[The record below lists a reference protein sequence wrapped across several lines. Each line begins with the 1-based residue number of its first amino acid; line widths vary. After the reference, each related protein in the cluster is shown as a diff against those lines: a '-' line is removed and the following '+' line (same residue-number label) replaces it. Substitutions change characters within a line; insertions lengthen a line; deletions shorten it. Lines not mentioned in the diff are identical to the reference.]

1 MAARERILIVES
13 DPVISDLV
21 ARQALQMAG
30 FQTLVVTD
38 ANSAIGRAMQFAPD
52 VIIVNENL
60 RGLSGKDLLVALT
73 SQGIETPVIML
84 APRGSEM
91 EIIQAFRLGATDYLL
106 WPVREAEVINAVE
119 RVLKQ
124 VRDRRERERLTL
136 QLQQINSE
144 LQQRARELTTIFAVG
159 KAVISITDVNILFKN
174 ILEGAARVTQA
185 DLGWLMLRD
194 DASKNFVL
202 AAVHNLPASLPVEIN
217 KPWDDG
223 ISGLVAMSG
232 ESLSIYG
239 EPIRRFK
246 LASLGQSVLVVP
258 IKVQRKVIG
267 ILVVMRSQSLPFK
280 GSEQNLV
287 EAVADYLSIYMVNVR
302 LFKVVEDRARYL
314 QVMVDNAQTGEQVI
328 NGILQSVKK
337 EIASPIKDARSALA
351 RLEGDTSVRWNP
363 AQREWIMTLQ
373 DKLILLDQIAEA
385 ITPLEGFKAVP
396 DVSKTNLNEVLRKS
410 IKRFQPFARQSSL
423 MLVAE
428 LPEEQLFARA
438 DPGQVSAAVEG
449 ILSSAIKNSN
459 PGGEINIRLGKTAD
473 TQILLSVEDNGD
485 GFSPEQVKRLLADT
499 LPPPPGQAAAF
510 WRAGGGDAAG
520 AGTHLAAKGAI
531 RYRKLSGEGDH
542 LPRHHPNGWLKFIL
556 SVKIPI

>member
-1 MAARERILIVES
+1 MAARERILVVES

-38 ANSAIGRAMQFAPD
+38 ANSAIGKAMQFAPD

-84 APRGSEM
+84 APRGSET

-136 QLQQINSE
+136 QLQQINTE

-194 DASKNFVL
+194 DASKNFVV
-202 AAVHNLPASLPVEIN
+202 AAIHNLPASLPVEIN
-217 KPWDDG
+217 KTWDDG

-246 LASLGQSVLVVP
+246 IAALGQSVLVVP

-280 GSEQNLV
+280 GTEQNLV

-314 QVMVDNAQTGEQVI
+314 QVMVDNAQTGEKVI

-337 EIASPIKDARSALA
+337 EIAAPIKDARSALS
-351 RLEGDTSVRWNP
+351 RLEGDTSIRWNP
-363 AQREWIMTLQ
+363 SQREWIITLQ

-385 ITPLEGFKAVP
+385 ISPLEGFKAVP
-396 DVSKTNLNEVLRKS
+396 DASRTNLNEILRRS
-410 IKRFQPFARQSSL
+410 IKHFQPFARQSSL

-428 LPEEQLFARA
+428 LPEEPLVARA
-438 DPGQVSAAVEG
+438 DPAQVSAAVEG
-449 ILSSAIKNSN
+449 ILSTAIKNSN
-459 PGGEINIRLGKTAD
+459 PGGEINIRLGKTAEG
-473 TQILLSVEDNGD
+473 QILLSIEDNGD
-485 GFSPEQVKRLLADT
+485 GFSPEQVKRLLTDS
-499 LPPPPGQAAAF
+499 LPPAPGKMQRFGGLAVGMQQAQELIL
-510 WRAGGGDAAG
+510 RQNGQLNIESYQGK
-520 AGTHLAAKGAI
+520 GTV
-531 RYRKLSGEGDH
+531 YR
-542 LPRHHPNGWLKFIL
+542 IT
-556 SVKIPI
+556 IPIGGLKIIPPEKN

>member
-136 QLQQINSE
+136 QLQQINTE

-428 LPEEQLFARA
+428 LPEEPLFARA
-438 DPGQVSAAVEG
+438 DPAQVSAAVEG

-485 GFSPEQVKRLLADT
+485 GFSPEQVKRLLTDT
-499 LPPPPGQAAAF
+499 LPPTPGKLQRFGGLAVGMQQAQELIL
-510 WRAGGGDAAG
+510 RQKGQLDIESYQGKGTIYRVTIPMGG
-520 AGTHLAAKGAI
+520 
-531 RYRKLSGEGDH
+531 
-542 LPRHHPNGWLKFIL
+542 
-556 SVKIPI
+556 

>member
-30 FQTLVVTD
+30 FQTMVVSD
-38 ANSAIGRAMQFAPD
+38 ANSAIGKAMQFAPD

-136 QLQQINSE
+136 QLQQINTE

-194 DASKNFVL
+194 DASKNFVV
-202 AAVHNLPASLPVEIN
+202 AAIHNLPASLSVEIN

-314 QVMVDNAQTGEQVI
+314 QVMVDNAQTGEKVI

-337 EIASPIKDARSALA
+337 EIAVPIKDARATLA
-351 RLEGDTSVRWNP
+351 RLEGDASIRWNP
-363 AQREWIMTLQ
+363 NQREWIITLQ

-396 DVSKTNLNEVLRKS
+396 DVSRTNLNEILRKS

-428 LPEEQLFARA
+428 LPEEPLVARA

-449 ILSSAIKNSN
+449 ILSTAIKNSN
-459 PGGEINIRLGKTAD
+459 PGGEINIRLGKNAEG
-473 TQILLSVEDNGD
+473 QILLSVEDNGD
-485 GFSPEQVKRLLADT
+485 GFSPEQVKRLLTDS
-499 LPPPPGQAAAF
+499 LPPIPGKLQRF
-510 WRAGGGDAAG
+510 GGLAVGMQQVQELILRQKGQLDIESFQG
-520 AGTHLAAKGAI
+520 KGTT
-531 RYRKLSGEGDH
+531 YR
-542 LPRHHPNGWLKFIL
+542 IT
-556 SVKIPI
+556 IPMGG

>member
-1 MAARERILIVES
+1 MAARERILVVES

-30 FQTLVVTD
+30 FQTLVVSD
-38 ANSAIGRAMQFAPD
+38 ANSAIGKAMQFAPD

-136 QLQQINSE
+136 QLTQINSE

-174 ILEGAARVTQA
+174 ILEGASRVTQA

-194 DASKNFVL
+194 DASKNFVV
-202 AAVHNLPASLPVEIN
+202 AAIHNLPASLSVEIN

-246 LASLGQSVLVVP
+246 IASLGQSVLVVP

-267 ILVVMRSQSLPFK
+267 IMVVMRSQSLPFK
-280 GSEQNLV
+280 GTEQNLV

-314 QVMVDNAQTGEQVI
+314 QVMVDNAQTGEKVI
-328 NGILQSVKK
+328 NGILQTVKK
-337 EIASPIKDARSALA
+337 EIAAPIKDARNALSK
-351 RLEGDTSVRWNP
+351 LEGDASIRWNP
-363 AQREWIMTLQ
+363 SQRDWIMTLQ

-396 DVSKTNLNEVLRKS
+396 DASKTNLNETLRKS

-428 LPEEQLFARA
+428 MPEEPLFARA
-438 DPGQVSAAVEG
+438 DPAQVSAAVEG
-449 ILSSAIKNSN
+449 ILSTAIKNSN

-473 TQILLSVEDNGD
+473 QQILLSVEDNGD
-485 GFSPEQVKRLLADT
+485 GFSPEQVKRLLTDS
-499 LPPPPGQAAAF
+499 LPPAPGKLQRFGGLAVGMQQAHELILRQKGQLSIESF
-510 WRAGGGDAAG
+510 QGK
-520 AGTHLAAKGAI
+520 GTV
-531 RYRKLSGEGDH
+531 YR
-542 LPRHHPNGWLKFIL
+542 
-556 SVKIPI
+556 VTIPIES

>member
-1 MAARERILIVES
+1 MAARERILVVES

-30 FQTLVVTD
+30 FQTLVVSD
-38 ANSAIGRAMQFAPD
+38 ANSAIGKAMQFAPD

-136 QLQQINSE
+136 QLTQINSE

-174 ILEGAARVTQA
+174 ILEGASRVTQA

-194 DASKNFVL
+194 DASKNFVV
-202 AAVHNLPASLPVEIN
+202 AAIHNLPASLAVEIN

-246 LASLGQSVLVVP
+246 IASLGQSVLVVP

-280 GSEQNLV
+280 GTEQNLV

-314 QVMVDNAQTGEQVI
+314 QVMVDNAQTGEKVI

-337 EIASPIKDARSALA
+337 EIATPIKDARNALS
-351 RLEGDTSVRWNP
+351 RLEGDASIRWNP
-363 AQREWIMTLQ
+363 SQRDWIMTLQ

-396 DVSKTNLNEVLRKS
+396 DASRTNLNESLRKS

-428 LPEEQLFARA
+428 MPEEPLFARA
-438 DPGQVSAAVEG
+438 DPAQVSAAVEG
-449 ILSSAIKNSN
+449 ILSTAIKNSN

-473 TQILLSVEDNGD
+473 QQILLSVEDNGD
-485 GFSPEQVKRLLADT
+485 GFSPEQVKRLLTDS
-499 LPPPPGQAAAF
+499 LPPAPGKLQRFGGLAVGMQQAQELIL
-510 WRAGGGDAAG
+510 RQKGQLSIESYQGK
-520 AGTHLAAKGAI
+520 GTV
-531 RYRKLSGEGDH
+531 YR
-542 LPRHHPNGWLKFIL
+542 
-556 SVKIPI
+556 VTIPIES

>member
-363 AQREWIMTLQ
+363 TQREWIMTLQ

-499 LPPPPGQAAAF
+499 LPPPPGKLQRFGGLAVGMQQAQELIL
-510 WRAGGGDAAG
+510 RQKGQLDIESYQGKGTIYRVTIPMGG
-520 AGTHLAAKGAI
+520 
-531 RYRKLSGEGDH
+531 
-542 LPRHHPNGWLKFIL
+542 
-556 SVKIPI
+556 

>member
-1 MAARERILIVES
+1 MAARERILVVES

-30 FQTLVVTD
+30 FQTLVVSD
-38 ANSAIGRAMQFAPD
+38 ANSAIGKAMQFAPD

-136 QLQQINSE
+136 QLTQINSE

-174 ILEGAARVTQA
+174 ILEGASRVTQA

-194 DASKNFVL
+194 DASKNFVV
-202 AAVHNLPASLPVEIN
+202 AAIHNLPASLSVEIN

-246 LASLGQSVLVVP
+246 IASLGQSILVVP

-280 GSEQNLV
+280 GTEQNLV

-314 QVMVDNAQTGEQVI
+314 QVMVDNAQTGEKVI
-328 NGILQSVKK
+328 NGILQTVKK
-337 EIASPIKDARSALA
+337 EIAAPIKDARNALS
-351 RLEGDTSVRWNP
+351 RLEGDASIRWNP
-363 AQREWIMTLQ
+363 SQRDWIMTLQ

-396 DVSKTNLNEVLRKS
+396 DASRTNLNESLRKS

-428 LPEEQLFARA
+428 MPEEPLFARA
-438 DPGQVSAAVEG
+438 DPAQVSAAVEG
-449 ILSSAIKNSN
+449 ILSTAIKNS
-459 PGGEINIRLGKTAD
+459 
-473 TQILLSVEDNGD
+473 
-485 GFSPEQVKRLLADT
+485 
-499 LPPPPGQAAAF
+499 
-510 WRAGGGDAAG
+510 
-520 AGTHLAAKGAI
+520 
-531 RYRKLSGEGDH
+531 
-542 LPRHHPNGWLKFIL
+542 
-556 SVKIPI
+556 

>member
-30 FQTLVVTD
+30 FQTMVVSD
-38 ANSAIGRAMQFAPD
+38 ANSAIGKAMQFAPD

-136 QLQQINSE
+136 QLQQINTE

-194 DASKNFVL
+194 DASKNFVV
-202 AAVHNLPASLPVEIN
+202 AAIHNLPASLSVEIN

-314 QVMVDNAQTGEQVI
+314 QVMVDNAQTGEKVI

-337 EIASPIKDARSALA
+337 EIAVPIKDARATLA
-351 RLEGDTSVRWNP
+351 RLEGDASIRWNP
-363 AQREWIMTLQ
+363 NQREWIITLQ

-396 DVSKTNLNEVLRKS
+396 DVSRTNLNEILRKS

-428 LPEEQLFARA
+428 LPEEPLVARA

-449 ILSSAIKNSN
+449 ILSTAIKNSN
-459 PGGEINIRLGKTAD
+459 PGGEINIRLGKNTEGD
-473 TQILLSVEDNGD
+473 ILLNVEDNGD
-485 GFSPEQVKRLLADT
+485 GFSPEQVNRLLTDS
-499 LPPPPGQAAAF
+499 LPPTPGKLQRFGGLAVGMQQAQELILRQKGQLDIESF
-510 WRAGGGDAAG
+510 QGKGTTYRITIPMGG
-520 AGTHLAAKGAI
+520 
-531 RYRKLSGEGDH
+531 
-542 LPRHHPNGWLKFIL
+542 
-556 SVKIPI
+556 

>member
-1 MAARERILIVES
+1 MAARERILVVES

-30 FQTLVVTD
+30 FQTLVVSD
-38 ANSAIGRAMQFAPD
+38 ANSAIGKAMQFAPD

-174 ILEGAARVTQA
+174 ILEGASRVTQA

-194 DASKNFVL
+194 DASKNFVV
-202 AAVHNLPASLPVEIN
+202 AAIHNLPASLSVEIN

-246 LASLGQSVLVVP
+246 IASLGQSILVVP

-267 ILVVMRSQSLPFK
+267 IMVVMRNQSLPFK
-280 GSEQNLV
+280 GTEQNLV

-314 QVMVDNAQTGEQVI
+314 QVMVDNAQTGERVI

-337 EIASPIKDARSALA
+337 EIATPIKDARNALS
-351 RLEGDTSVRWNP
+351 RLEGDTSIRWNP
-363 AQREWIMTLQ
+363 SQRDWIMTLQ

-385 ITPLEGFKAVP
+385 ISPLEGFKAVP
-396 DVSKTNLNEVLRKS
+396 DASRTNLNESLRKS

-428 LPEEQLFARA
+428 MPEDPLIARA
-438 DPGQVSAAVEG
+438 DPAQVSAAVEG
-449 ILSSAIKNSN
+449 ILSTAIKNSN

-473 TQILLSVEDNGD
+473 QQILLSVEDNGD
-485 GFSPEQVKRLLADT
+485 GFSPEQVKRLLSDS
-499 LPPPPGQAAAF
+499 LPPVPGKLQRFGGLAVGMQQAQELILRQKGQLNIESF
-510 WRAGGGDAAG
+510 QGK
-520 AGTHLAAKGAI
+520 GTV
-531 RYRKLSGEGDH
+531 YR
-542 LPRHHPNGWLKFIL
+542 
-556 SVKIPI
+556 VTIPIES

>member
-38 ANSAIGRAMQFAPD
+38 ANSAIGKAMQFAPD

-84 APRGSEM
+84 APRGSET

-136 QLQQINSE
+136 QLQQINIE

-194 DASKNFVL
+194 DATKNFVV
-202 AAVHNLPASLPVEIN
+202 AAIHNLPASLPVEIN

-246 LASLGQSVLVVP
+246 IAALGQSVLVVP

-280 GSEQNLV
+280 GTEQNLV

-314 QVMVDNAQTGEQVI
+314 QVMVDNAQTGEKVI

-337 EIASPIKDARSALA
+337 EIAVPIKDARSALS
-351 RLEGDTSVRWNP
+351 RLEGDTSIRWNP
-363 AQREWIMTLQ
+363 SQREWIITLQ

-385 ITPLEGFKAVP
+385 ISPLEGFKAVP
-396 DVSKTNLNEVLRKS
+396 DASRTNLNEILRRS
-410 IKRFQPFARQSSL
+410 IKHFQPFARQSSL

-428 LPEEQLFARA
+428 LPEEPLIARA
-438 DPGQVSAAVEG
+438 DPAQVSAAVEG
-449 ILSSAIKNSN
+449 ILSTAIKNSN
-459 PGGEINIRLGKTAD
+459 PGGEINIRLGKTAEG
-473 TQILLSVEDNGD
+473 QILLSIEDNGD
-485 GFSPEQVKRLLADT
+485 GFSPEQVKRLLTDS
-499 LPPPPGQAAAF
+499 LPPAPGKLQRFGGLAVGMQQAQELIL
-510 WRAGGGDAAG
+510 RQNGQLNIESYQGKGTVYRVTIPMGG
-520 AGTHLAAKGAI
+520 
-531 RYRKLSGEGDH
+531 
-542 LPRHHPNGWLKFIL
+542 
-556 SVKIPI
+556 

>member
-1 MAARERILIVES
+1 MAARERILVVES

-30 FQTLVVTD
+30 FQTLVVSD
-38 ANSAIGRAMQFAPD
+38 ANSAIGKAMQFAPD

-136 QLQQINSE
+136 QLTQINSE

-174 ILEGAARVTQA
+174 ILEGASRVTQA

-194 DASKNFVL
+194 DASKNFVV
-202 AAVHNLPASLPVEIN
+202 AAIHNLPASLSVEIN

-246 LASLGQSVLVVP
+246 IASLGQSILVVP

-267 ILVVMRSQSLPFK
+267 IMVVMRSQSLPFK
-280 GSEQNLV
+280 GTEQNLV

-314 QVMVDNAQTGEQVI
+314 QVMVDNAQTGEKVI
-328 NGILQSVKK
+328 NGILQTVKK
-337 EIASPIKDARSALA
+337 EIAAPIKDARNALS
-351 RLEGDTSVRWNP
+351 RLEGDASIRWNP
-363 AQREWIMTLQ
+363 SQRDWIMTLQ

-396 DVSKTNLNEVLRKS
+396 DASRTNLNESLRKS

-428 LPEEQLFARA
+428 MPEEPLFARA
-438 DPGQVSAAVEG
+438 DPAQVSAAVEG
-449 ILSSAIKNSN
+449 ILSAAIKNSN

-473 TQILLSVEDNGD
+473 QQILLSVEDNGD
-485 GFSPEQVKRLLADT
+485 GFSPEQVKRLLTDS
-499 LPPPPGQAAAF
+499 LPPAPGKLQRFGGLAVGMQQAHELILRQKGTTEHRKF
-510 WRAGGGDAAG
+510 PGEGHRLPGDDSD
-520 AGTHLAAKGAI
+520 
-531 RYRKLSGEGDH
+531 RKLRNF
-542 LPRHHPNGWLKFIL
+542 LPEII
-556 SVKIPI
+556 SI

>member
-1 MAARERILIVES
+1 MAARERILVVES

-30 FQTLVVTD
+30 FQTLVVSD
-38 ANSAIGRAMQFAPD
+38 ANSAIGKAMQFAPD

-174 ILEGAARVTQA
+174 ILEGASRVTQA

-194 DASKNFVL
+194 DASKNFVV
-202 AAVHNLPASLPVEIN
+202 AAIHNLPASLSVEIN

-246 LASLGQSVLVVP
+246 IASLGQSILVVP

-267 ILVVMRSQSLPFK
+267 IMVVMRSQSLPFK
-280 GSEQNLV
+280 GTEQNLV

-314 QVMVDNAQTGEQVI
+314 QVMVDNAQTGERVI

-337 EIASPIKDARSALA
+337 EIATPIKDARNALS
-351 RLEGDTSVRWNP
+351 RLEGDTSIRWNP
-363 AQREWIMTLQ
+363 SQRDWIMTLQ

-385 ITPLEGFKAVP
+385 ISPLEGFKAVP
-396 DVSKTNLNEVLRKS
+396 DASRTNLNESLRKS

-428 LPEEQLFARA
+428 MPEDPLIARA
-438 DPGQVSAAVEG
+438 DPAQVSAAVEG
-449 ILSSAIKNSN
+449 ILSTAIKNSN

-473 TQILLSVEDNGD
+473 QQILLSVEDNGD
-485 GFSPEQVKRLLADT
+485 GFSPEQVKRLLSDS
-499 LPPPPGQAAAF
+499 LPPVPGKLQRFGGLAVGMQQAQELILRQKGQLNIESF
-510 WRAGGGDAAG
+510 QGK
-520 AGTHLAAKGAI
+520 GTV
-531 RYRKLSGEGDH
+531 YR
-542 LPRHHPNGWLKFIL
+542 
-556 SVKIPI
+556 VTIPIES

>member
-1 MAARERILIVES
+1 MAARERILVVES

-30 FQTLVVTD
+30 FQTLVVSD
-38 ANSAIGRAMQFAPD
+38 ANSAIGKAMQFAPD

-136 QLQQINSE
+136 QLTQINSE

-174 ILEGAARVTQA
+174 ILEGASRVTQA

-194 DASKNFVL
+194 DASKNFVV
-202 AAVHNLPASLPVEIN
+202 AAIHNLPASLSVEIN

-246 LASLGQSVLVVP
+246 IASLGQSILVVP

-267 ILVVMRSQSLPFK
+267 IMVVMRSQSLPFK
-280 GSEQNLV
+280 GTEQNLV

-314 QVMVDNAQTGEQVI
+314 QVMVDNAQTGEKVI
-328 NGILQSVKK
+328 NGILQTVKK
-337 EIASPIKDARSALA
+337 EIAAPIKEARNALS
-351 RLEGDTSVRWNP
+351 RLEGDASIRWNP
-363 AQREWIMTLQ
+363 SQRDWIMTLQ

-396 DVSKTNLNEVLRKS
+396 DASRTNLNESLRKS

-428 LPEEQLFARA
+428 MPEEPLFARA
-438 DPGQVSAAVEG
+438 DPAQVSAAVEG
-449 ILSSAIKNSN
+449 ILSAAIKNSN

-473 TQILLSVEDNGD
+473 QQILLSVEDNGD
-485 GFSPEQVKRLLADT
+485 GFSPEQVKRLLTDS
-499 LPPPPGQAAAF
+499 LPPAPGKLQRFGGLAVGMQQAHELILRQKGQLSIESF
-510 WRAGGGDAAG
+510 QGK
-520 AGTHLAAKGAI
+520 GTV
-531 RYRKLSGEGDH
+531 YR
-542 LPRHHPNGWLKFIL
+542 
-556 SVKIPI
+556 VTIPIES

>member
-1 MAARERILIVES
+1 MAARERILVVES

-38 ANSAIGRAMQFAPD
+38 ANSAIGKAMQFAPD

-84 APRGSEM
+84 APRGSET

-136 QLQQINSE
+136 QLQQINTE

-194 DASKNFVL
+194 DASKNFVV
-202 AAVHNLPASLPVEIN
+202 AAIHNLPASLPVEIN
-217 KPWDDG
+217 KTWDDG

-246 LASLGQSVLVVP
+246 IAALGQSVLVVP

-280 GSEQNLV
+280 GTEQNLV

-314 QVMVDNAQTGEQVI
+314 QVMVDNAQTGEKVI

-337 EIASPIKDARSALA
+337 EIAAPIKDARSALS
-351 RLEGDTSVRWNP
+351 RLEGDTSIRWNP
-363 AQREWIMTLQ
+363 SQREWIITLQ

-385 ITPLEGFKAVP
+385 ISPLEGFKAVP
-396 DVSKTNLNEVLRKS
+396 DASRTNLNEILRRS
-410 IKRFQPFARQSSL
+410 IKHFQPFARQSSL

-428 LPEEQLFARA
+428 LPEEPLVARA
-438 DPGQVSAAVEG
+438 DPAQVSAAVEG
-449 ILSSAIKNSN
+449 ILSTAIKNSN
-459 PGGEINIRLGKTAD
+459 PGGEINIRLGKTAEG
-473 TQILLSVEDNGD
+473 QILLSIEDNGD
-485 GFSPEQVKRLLADT
+485 GFSPEQVKRLLTDS
-499 LPPPPGQAAAF
+499 LPPAPGKLQRFGGLAVGMQQAQELIL
-510 WRAGGGDAAG
+510 RQNGQLNIESYQGKGTVYRISIPMGD
-520 AGTHLAAKGAI
+520 
-531 RYRKLSGEGDH
+531 
-542 LPRHHPNGWLKFIL
+542 
-556 SVKIPI
+556 

>member
-1 MAARERILIVES
+1 
-13 DPVISDLV
+13 
-21 ARQALQMAG
+21 
-30 FQTLVVTD
+30 
-38 ANSAIGRAMQFAPD
+38 
-52 VIIVNENL
+52 
-60 RGLSGKDLLVALT
+60 
-73 SQGIETPVIML
+73 
-84 APRGSEM
+84 M

-499 LPPPPGQAAAF
+499 LPPPPGKLQRFGGLAVGMQQAHELIL
-510 WRAGGGDAAG
+510 RQKGQLDIESYQGKGTIYRVTIPMGG
-520 AGTHLAAKGAI
+520 
-531 RYRKLSGEGDH
+531 
-542 LPRHHPNGWLKFIL
+542 
-556 SVKIPI
+556 

>member
-363 AQREWIMTLQ
+363 TQREWIMTLQ

-396 DVSKTNLNEVLRKS
+396 DVSKTNLNEILRKS

-499 LPPPPGQAAAF
+499 LPPPPGKLQRFGGLAVGMQQAQELIL
-510 WRAGGGDAAG
+510 RQKGQLDIESYQGKGTIYRVTIPMGG
-520 AGTHLAAKGAI
+520 
-531 RYRKLSGEGDH
+531 
-542 LPRHHPNGWLKFIL
+542 
-556 SVKIPI
+556 

>member
-1 MAARERILIVES
+1 
-13 DPVISDLV
+13 
-21 ARQALQMAG
+21 MAG

-38 ANSAIGRAMQFAPD
+38 ANSAIGKAMQFAPD

-194 DASKNFVL
+194 DATKNFVL

-246 LASLGQSVLVVP
+246 TRLAGSIRPGSTDQSP
-258 IKVQRKVIG
+258 TQG
-267 ILVVMRSQSLPFK
+267 
-280 GSEQNLV
+280 
-287 EAVADYLSIYMVNVR
+287 
-302 LFKVVEDRARYL
+302 DRHH
-314 QVMVDNAQTGEQVI
+314 
-328 NGILQSVKK
+328 
-337 EIASPIKDARSALA
+337 
-351 RLEGDTSVRWNP
+351 
-363 AQREWIMTLQ
+363 
-373 DKLILLDQIAEA
+373 
-385 ITPLEGFKAVP
+385 
-396 DVSKTNLNEVLRKS
+396 
-410 IKRFQPFARQSSL
+410 
-423 MLVAE
+423 
-428 LPEEQLFARA
+428 
-438 DPGQVSAAVEG
+438 
-449 ILSSAIKNSN
+449 
-459 PGGEINIRLGKTAD
+459 
-473 TQILLSVEDNGD
+473 
-485 GFSPEQVKRLLADT
+485 
-499 LPPPPGQAAAF
+499 
-510 WRAGGGDAAG
+510 GGDAEPV
-520 AGTHLAAKGAI
+520 AACSKDQSRTWWRLWQI
-531 RYRKLSGEGDH
+531 IYRSIWSMFAFSKSS
-542 LPRHHPNGWLKFIL
+542 RT
-556 SVKIPI
+556 VRVTCR

>member
-1 MAARERILIVES
+1 LIVES

-84 APRGSEM
+84 APQGSEM

-136 QLQQINSE
+136 QLQQINTE

-194 DASKNFVL
+194 ESTKNFVL
-202 AAVHNLPASLPVEIN
+202 AAVHNLPASLPIEIN

-223 ISGLVAMSG
+223 ISPLVAMSG

-267 ILVVMRSQSLPFK
+267 ILVVMRGQSLPFK

-314 QVMVDNAQTGEQVI
+314 QVMVDNALTGEKVT

-337 EIASPIKDARSALA
+337 EISAPIKDARSALA
-351 RLEGDTSVRWNP
+351 RLEGDPANHWNP
-363 AQREWIMTLQ
+363 NQREWIITLQ
-373 DKLILLDQIAEA
+373 DRLILLEQIADA
-385 ITPLEGFKAVP
+385 IAPLEGFKAVP
-396 DVSKTNLNEVLRKS
+396 VVAKANINEILRRS
-410 IKRFQPFARQSSL
+410 IKKFQPFARQSSL

-428 LPEEQLFARA
+428 LPEEPLHVQA
-438 DPGQVSAAVEG
+438 DPAQVAAAIEG
-449 ILSSAIKNSN
+449 VLCASIKNSN
-459 PGGEINIRLGKTAD
+459 PGGEISIRLGKTSD
-473 TQILLSVEDNGD
+473 GQVLLSVEDNGD
-485 GFSPEQVKRLLADT
+485 GFSPEQVKRFLVDT
-499 LPPPPGQAAAF
+499 LPPAPGKPQRFGGLAVGMQQAQELILLQK
-510 WRAGGGDAAG
+510 GQLDVESYQGK
-520 AGTHLAAKGAI
+520 GTTI
-531 RYRKLSGEGDH
+531 RISFPLVS
-542 LPRHHPNGWLKFIL
+542 
-556 SVKIPI
+556 

>member
-1 MAARERILIVES
+1 MAARERILVVES

-38 ANSAIGRAMQFAPD
+38 ANSAIGKAMQFAPD

-84 APRGSEM
+84 APRGSET

-136 QLQQINSE
+136 QLQQINTE

-194 DASKNFVL
+194 DASKNFVV
-202 AAVHNLPASLPVEIN
+202 AAIHNLPASLPVEIN
-217 KPWDDG
+217 KTWDDG

-246 LASLGQSVLVVP
+246 IAALGQSVLVVP

-280 GSEQNLV
+280 GTEQNLV

-314 QVMVDNAQTGEQVI
+314 QVMVDNAQTGEKVI

-337 EIASPIKDARSALA
+337 EIAAPIKDARSALS
-351 RLEGDTSVRWNP
+351 RLEGDTSIRWNP
-363 AQREWIMTLQ
+363 SQREWIITLQ

-385 ITPLEGFKAVP
+385 ISPLEGFKAVP
-396 DVSKTNLNEVLRKS
+396 DASRTNLNEILRRS
-410 IKRFQPFARQSSL
+410 IKHFQPFARQSSL

-428 LPEEQLFARA
+428 LPEEPLVARA
-438 DPGQVSAAVEG
+438 DPAQVSAAVEG
-449 ILSSAIKNSN
+449 ILSTAIKNSN
-459 PGGEINIRLGKTAD
+459 PGGEINIRLGKTAEG
-473 TQILLSVEDNGD
+473 QILLSIEDNGD
-485 GFSPEQVKRLLADT
+485 GFSPEQVKRLLTDS
-499 LPPPPGQAAAF
+499 LPPAPGKLQRFGGLAVGMQQAQELIL
-510 WRAGGGDAAG
+510 RQNGQLNIESYQGK
-520 AGTHLAAKGAI
+520 GTI
-531 RYRKLSGEGDH
+531 YR
-542 LPRHHPNGWLKFIL
+542 
-556 SVKIPI
+556 VTIPIGG

>member
-38 ANSAIGRAMQFAPD
+38 ANSAIGKAMQFAPD

-84 APRGSEM
+84 APQGSEM

-136 QLQQINSE
+136 QLTQINTE

-159 KAVISITDVNILFKN
+159 KAVISITDINILFKN
-174 ILEGAARVTQA
+174 ILEGSARVTQA

-194 DASKNFVL
+194 DSSKNFVV

-223 ISGLVAMSG
+223 ISGLVALSG
-232 ESLSIYG
+232 ETLSIYG

-267 ILVVMRSQSLPFK
+267 ILIVMRSQSLPFK
-280 GSEQNLV
+280 GTEQNLV
-287 EAVADYLSIYMVNVR
+287 EAVADYLSIYLVNVR

-314 QVMVDNAQTGEQVI
+314 QVMVDNAQTGEKVT

-351 RLEGDTSVRWNP
+351 RLEGDASHHWNP
-363 AQREWIMTLQ
+363 SQREWIITLQ
-373 DKLILLDQIAEA
+373 DRLILLDQIAEA
-385 ITPLEGFKAVP
+385 IAPLESFKAVP
-396 DVSKTNLNEVLRKS
+396 SATKANINEILRRA

-428 LPEEQLFARA
+428 MPEEPLQAQA
-438 DPGQVSAAVEG
+438 DPAQISAAIEG
-449 ILSSAIKNSN
+449 ILCAAIKNSN
-459 PGGEINIRLGKTAD
+459 PGGEIAIRLGKTAD
-473 TQILLSVEDNGD
+473 LQILLSVEDNGD
-485 GFSPEQVKRLLADT
+485 GFSPEQVKRFLTDS
-499 LPPPPGQAAAF
+499 LPPGPG
-510 WRAGGGDAAG
+510 
-520 AGTHLAAKGAI
+520 
-531 RYRKLSGEGDH
+531 
-542 LPRHHPNGWLKFIL
+542 
-556 SVKIPI
+556 KIPHFGGLAVGIQQSHELILRQKGQLEIESYQGKGTTFRVMIPIGI

>member
-1 MAARERILIVES
+1 MAARERILVVES

-30 FQTLVVTD
+30 FQTLVVSD
-38 ANSAIGRAMQFAPD
+38 ANSAIGKAMQFAPD

-136 QLQQINSE
+136 QLTQINSE

-174 ILEGAARVTQA
+174 ILEGASRVTQA

-194 DASKNFVL
+194 DASKNFVV
-202 AAVHNLPASLPVEIN
+202 AAIHNLPASLSVEIN

-246 LASLGQSVLVVP
+246 IASLGQSILVVP

-267 ILVVMRSQSLPFK
+267 IMVVMRSQSLPFK
-280 GSEQNLV
+280 GTEQNLV

-314 QVMVDNAQTGEQVI
+314 QVMVDNAQTGEKVI
-328 NGILQSVKK
+328 NGILQTVKK
-337 EIASPIKDARSALA
+337 EIAAPIKDARNALS
-351 RLEGDTSVRWNP
+351 RLEGDASIRWNP
-363 AQREWIMTLQ
+363 SQRDWIMTLQ

-396 DVSKTNLNEVLRKS
+396 DASRTNLNESLRKS

-428 LPEEQLFARA
+428 MPEEPLFARA
-438 DPGQVSAAVEG
+438 DPAQVSAAVEG
-449 ILSSAIKNSN
+449 ILSAAIKNSN

-473 TQILLSVEDNGD
+473 QQILLSVEDNGD
-485 GFSPEQVKRLLADT
+485 GFSPEQVKRLLTDS
-499 LPPPPGQAAAF
+499 LPPAPGKLQRFGGLAVGMQQAHELILRQKGQLSIESF
-510 WRAGGGDAAG
+510 QGK
-520 AGTHLAAKGAI
+520 GTV
-531 RYRKLSGEGDH
+531 YR
-542 LPRHHPNGWLKFIL
+542 
-556 SVKIPI
+556 VTIPIES

>member
-1 MAARERILIVES
+1 MAARERILVVES

-30 FQTLVVTD
+30 FQTLVVSD
-38 ANSAIGRAMQFAPD
+38 ANSAIGKAMQFAPD

-174 ILEGAARVTQA
+174 ILEGASRVTQA

-194 DASKNFVL
+194 DASKNFVV
-202 AAVHNLPASLPVEIN
+202 AAIHNLPASLSVEIN

-246 LASLGQSVLVVP
+246 ISSLGQSILVVP

-267 ILVVMRSQSLPFK
+267 IMVVMRSQSLPFK
-280 GSEQNLV
+280 GTEQNLV

-314 QVMVDNAQTGEQVI
+314 QVMVDNAQTGERVI

-337 EIASPIKDARSALA
+337 EIATPIKDARNALS
-351 RLEGDTSVRWNP
+351 RLEGDTSIRWNP
-363 AQREWIMTLQ
+363 SQRDWIMTLQ

-385 ITPLEGFKAVP
+385 ISPLEGFKAVP
-396 DVSKTNLNEVLRKS
+396 DASRTNLNESLRKS

-428 LPEEQLFARA
+428 MPEDPLIARA
-438 DPGQVSAAVEG
+438 DPAQVSAAVEG
-449 ILSSAIKNSN
+449 ILSTAIKNSN

-473 TQILLSVEDNGD
+473 QQILLSVEDNGD
-485 GFSPEQVKRLLADT
+485 GFSPEQVKRLLSDS
-499 LPPPPGQAAAF
+499 LPPVPGKLQRFGGLAVGMQQAQELILRQKGQLNIESF
-510 WRAGGGDAAG
+510 QGK
-520 AGTHLAAKGAI
+520 GTV
-531 RYRKLSGEGDH
+531 YR
-542 LPRHHPNGWLKFIL
+542 
-556 SVKIPI
+556 VTIPIES

>member
-1 MAARERILIVES
+1 MAARERILVVES

-30 FQTLVVTD
+30 FQTLVVSD
-38 ANSAIGRAMQFAPD
+38 ANSAIGKAMQFAPD

-174 ILEGAARVTQA
+174 ILEGASRVTQA

-194 DASKNFVL
+194 DASKNFVV
-202 AAVHNLPASLPVEIN
+202 AAIHNLPASLSVEIN

-246 LASLGQSVLVVP
+246 IASLGQSILVVP

-267 ILVVMRSQSLPFK
+267 IMVVMRSQSLPFK
-280 GSEQNLV
+280 GTEQNLV

-314 QVMVDNAQTGEQVI
+314 QVMVDNAQTGEKVI

-337 EIASPIKDARSALA
+337 EIAAPIKDARNALS
-351 RLEGDTSVRWNP
+351 RLEGDASIRWNP
-363 AQREWIMTLQ
+363 SQRDWIMTLQ

-385 ITPLEGFKAVP
+385 ISPLEGFKAVP
-396 DVSKTNLNEVLRKS
+396 DASRTNLNESLRKS

-428 LPEEQLFARA
+428 MPEEPLFARA
-438 DPGQVSAAVEG
+438 DPAQVSAAVEG
-449 ILSSAIKNSN
+449 ILSTAIKNSN

-473 TQILLSVEDNGD
+473 QQILLSVEDNGD
-485 GFSPEQVKRLLADT
+485 GFSPEQVKRLLTDS
-499 LPPPPGQAAAF
+499 LPPAPGKLQRFGGLAVGMQQAQELILRQKGQLSIESF
-510 WRAGGGDAAG
+510 QGK
-520 AGTHLAAKGAI
+520 GTM
-531 RYRKLSGEGDH
+531 YR
-542 LPRHHPNGWLKFIL
+542 
-556 SVKIPI
+556 VTIPIES

>member
-38 ANSAIGRAMQFAPD
+38 ANSAIGKAMQFAPD

-84 APRGSEM
+84 APQGSEM

-136 QLQQINSE
+136 QLQQINTE

-194 DASKNFVL
+194 DSNKNFVV

-223 ISGLVAMSG
+223 ISGLVALSG
-232 ESLSIYG
+232 ETLSIYG

-280 GSEQNLV
+280 GTEQNLV
-287 EAVADYLSIYMVNVR
+287 EAVADYLSIYLVNVR

-314 QVMVDNAQTGEQVI
+314 QVMVDNAQTGEKVT
-328 NGILQSVKK
+328 NGILQSVRK
-337 EIASPIKDARSALA
+337 EIAAPIKDARSALA
-351 RLEGDTSVRWNP
+351 RLEGDTALHWNP
-363 AQREWIMTLQ
+363 SQREWIVTLQ
-373 DKLILLDQIAEA
+373 DRLILLDQIAEA
-385 ITPLEGFKAVP
+385 ISPLEGFKAVP
-396 DVSKTNLNEVLRKS
+396 ASTKTNINEILRRS

-428 LPEEQLFARA
+428 LPEEPLQAQA
-438 DPGQVSAAVEG
+438 DQMQISAAIEG
-449 ILSSAIKNSN
+449 ILCAAIKNSN
-459 PGGEINIRLGKTAD
+459 PGGEIGIRLGKTAD
-473 TQILLSVEDNGD
+473 QQILLSVEDNGD
-485 GFSPEQVKRLLADT
+485 GFSPEQVKRFLTDS
-499 LPPPPGQAAAF
+499 LPPNPGKLRRFGGLAVGMQQAHELIV
-510 WRAGGGDAAG
+510 RQKGQLEIESYQGK
-520 AGTHLAAKGAI
+520 GTTFRI
-531 RYRKLSGEGDH
+531 T
-542 LPRHHPNGWLKFIL
+542 
-556 SVKIPI
+556 IPIGN